1 MELFKN
7 FKELFLSV
15 WDKGILGIDIFEILI
30 GLGIFLIFLIFR
42 GLISKLIIKKLEV
55 ISKRTTNKL
64 DDTFVNSMVGPA
76 RFLPIVLGFFIAS
89 YYMSFDEDS
98 RAFVDN
104 INRTLI
110 TILIFWIIH
119 QIIEP
124 ISYIL
129 SGLGKILTRELIG
142 WIIKSLK
149 IKSKRFS
156 EIIRTQNISVI
167 NDFNQ
172 AFIHSSEN
180 KIINYEKLEFFGDA
194 VLRLA
199 ASNFIEK
206 KYPQMSVGE
215 RSELRAQIVSDEWL
229 TKLGEKI
236 DIEKLIIKGPK
247 ALGDEN
253 SKNTIIGEAT
263 EALIGA
269 IYKCFNSI
277 QEVNIWLDDIWEE
290 DSETFLK
297 APYKFKSKTVLQEW
311 CQSKGFDLPVY
322 KIIEVSKKNGDPKR
336 FSCAIFIEGLKESF
350 AFGKSHKQAET
361 NAARV
366 LIEKFITIGKI

>member
-1 MELFKN
+1 MTKIIN
-7 FKELFLSV
+7 AKRINQITTFL
-15 WDKGILGIDIFEILI
+15 
-30 GLGIFLIFLIFR
+30 
-42 GLISKLIIKKLEV
+42 
-55 ISKRTTNKL
+55 
-64 DDTFVNSMVGPA
+64 
-76 RFLPIVLGFFIAS
+76 
-89 YYMSFDEDS
+89 
-98 RAFVDN
+98 
-104 INRTLI
+104 
-110 TILIFWIIH
+110 
-119 QIIEP
+119 
-124 ISYIL
+124 
-129 SGLGKILTRELIG
+129 
-142 WIIKSLK
+142 KSLN

-156 EIIRTQNISVI
+156 EIISTQNISI
-167 NDFNQ
+167 IQNFNQ
-172 AFIHSSEN
+172 AFIHSSED
-180 KIINYEKLEFFGDA
+180 KILNYEKLEFFGDA

-229 TKLGEKI
+229 TKLGKKI
-236 DIEKLIIKGPK
+236 DIDKLIIKGPK

-277 QEVNIWLDDIWEE
+277 QE
-290 DSETFLK
+290 DSEIFLQ

-322 KIIEVSKKNGDPKR
+322 KIIEISKKNGDPKR
-336 FSCAIFIEGLKESF
+336 FSCDIFIAGLKESS

-361 NAARV
+361 NAAKF
-366 LIEKFITIGKI
+366 LIEKFITTGKI

>member
-1 MELFKN
+1 MTYTINGK
-7 FKELFLSV
+7 
-15 WDKGILGIDIFEILI
+15 
-30 GLGIFLIFLIFR
+30 R
-42 GLISKLIIKKLEV
+42 IS
-55 ISKRTTNKL
+55 
-64 DDTFVNSMVGPA
+64 
-76 RFLPIVLGFFIAS
+76 
-89 YYMSFDEDS
+89 
-98 RAFVDN
+98 
-104 INRTLI
+104 
-110 TILIFWIIH
+110 
-119 QIIEP
+119 QIITF
-124 ISYIL
+124 L
-129 SGLGKILTRELIG
+129 
-142 WIIKSLK
+142 KSLN

-156 EIIRTQNISVI
+156 EIIRTENISVI
-167 NDFNQ
+167 QDFNQ
-172 AFIHSSEN
+172 ALIHSSGD

-229 TKLGEKI
+229 TKLGKT
-236 DIEKLIIKGPK
+236 IEIETLIIKGPK

-269 IYKCFNSI
+269 LYKCFDSI
-277 QEVNIWLDDIWEE
+277 QEVNLWLDDIWEE
-290 DSETFLK
+290 DSEIFLK

-311 CQSKGFDLPVY
+311 CQSKGLDLPIY
-322 KIIEVSKKNGDPKR
+322 EIIEVSKINGDPKR
-336 FSCAIFIEGLKESF
+336 FSCDIFIEGLKESS

-366 LIEKFITIGKI
+366 LIEKFMSIGKI

>member
-1 MELFKN
+1 MTK
-7 FKELFLSV
+7 
-15 WDKGILGIDIFEILI
+15 
-30 GLGIFLIFLIFR
+30 
-42 GLISKLIIKKLEV
+42 IIEG
-55 ISKRTTNKL
+55 KRLN
-64 DDTFVNSMVGPA
+64 
-76 RFLPIVLGFFIAS
+76 
-89 YYMSFDEDS
+89 
-98 RAFVDN
+98 
-104 INRTLI
+104 
-110 TILIFWIIH
+110 
-119 QIIEP
+119 QIITF
-124 ISYIL
+124 L
-129 SGLGKILTRELIG
+129 
-142 WIIKSLK
+142 KSLD
-149 IKSKRFS
+149 IRSERFS
-156 EIIRTQNISVI
+156 EIIAKQDISMI
-167 NDFNQ
+167 QDFNQ
-172 AFIHSSEN
+172 ALIHSSN
-180 KIINYEKLEFFGDA
+180 DKIRNYEKLEFFGDA

-229 TKLGEKI
+229 TKLGGEI
-236 DIEKLIIKGPK
+236 GIEKLIIKGPK

-269 IYKCFNSI
+269 LYKCFNSI
-277 QEVNIWLDDIWEE
+277 QEINLWLDDIWEE
-290 DSETFLK
+290 DAEIFLK

-336 FSCAIFIEGLKESF
+336 FICDLFIEDSKKSS

-366 LIEKFITIGKI
+366 LIEKFITKGKI

>member
-1 MELFKN
+1 MTNIINAKRIN
-7 FKELFLSV
+7 KITAFL
-15 WDKGILGIDIFEILI
+15 
-30 GLGIFLIFLIFR
+30 
-42 GLISKLIIKKLEV
+42 
-55 ISKRTTNKL
+55 
-64 DDTFVNSMVGPA
+64 
-76 RFLPIVLGFFIAS
+76 
-89 YYMSFDEDS
+89 
-98 RAFVDN
+98 
-104 INRTLI
+104 
-110 TILIFWIIH
+110 
-119 QIIEP
+119 
-124 ISYIL
+124 
-129 SGLGKILTRELIG
+129 
-142 WIIKSLK
+142 KSLN

-167 NDFNQ
+167 QDFNQ

-180 KIINYEKLEFFGDA
+180 KIINYETLEFYGDA

-229 TKLGEKI
+229 TKLGKNI
-236 DIEKLIIKGPK
+236 DVEKLIIKGPK

-277 QEVNIWLDDIWEE
+277 QEVNLWLDDIWEK
-290 DSETFLK
+290 DSEIFLK

-311 CQSKGFDLPVY
+311 CQSKGIDLPVY
-322 KIIEVSKKNGDPKR
+322 KIFEVSKKNGDPNR
-336 FSCAIFIEGLKESF
+336 FSCDVFIEGSKESS

-366 LIEKFITIGKI
+366 LIEKFITTGKI